1 MKETTV
7 DVRGRVRTLSSAQSR
22 AKASLTHALSQRD
35 VRASVHNKHTVTA
48 PPPPWFCLPSANN
61 FLLAGWSSVI
71 MCFAI
76 YDAVTVSYRWAFWE
90 HPIAVNGSVIPFI
103 VLDALSDLCFIAN
116 IAVTLRTALSDNG
129 AFVYDLALIRR
140 TYTHSRWFIVDLLSV
155 LPLDLLQFISFSVQ
169 PWTRCLKMLRFLQVL
184 HLINTVEEDRTVTL
198 VFRLGKLLFYT
209 LSLSHAAACIKYQ
222 TLLVSYHDP
231 EYAVLTTEGRQGF
244 SKYLQTLYWALGSVA
259 GRDDTSPPES
269 FSDTAFT
276 VLMMVV
282 GVLWLAY
289 IIASLEQFADS
300 AGNANSLLQAK
311 LKYVT
316 DFMHA
321 FQIPPELQARVKS
334 YYSYLFSSTLKYE
347 NEAFLHKLPSA
358 LQTDLRLAFAAS
370 VIDKADLFAGVES
383 GLLCS
388 IVQSLR
394 ILVTIPGEKICALN
408 DASDRMFFI
417 HDGEVEI
424 LIGPKL
430 AQIATLR
437 AGDYFGEY
445 GLLQTLMSEKGRT
458 RTSTARS
465 TTYCTLFYL
474 RYDEF
479 EAAMHMFP
487 ASRAAVLSKVS
498 EHRKRTLQQEHNL
511 TSLADGGGKKN
522 NKLTKLIQVE
532 QTDVKQSHVAR
543 TIDPNGLFYRCWF
556 VLLTTVTL
564 YNALVL
570 SFRIGFLPHDASPAL
585 LFFDYLG
592 DAIMLADILLNFRL
606 RYMEK
611 GTEIRDVH
619 LIAHRYLHSW
629 LLPHV
634 LCSLPLDFAMVAV
647 GMQPLLRMNKWLRVI
662 DIHRQLLAKMKD
674 TNHWEKLSLAYLLF
688 NFVVISHFAASI
700 YYAYTRFEGFGATFE
715 DWLPPVELAQSS
727 VWYQYFYSQYYAMTL
742 LAGIGRHTY
751 PPSDYDVILSVSLM
765 LIGVFVVSYLITKVG
780 HLICSLDAAAASYK
794 NEYNFVQAMLEYRQ
808 VDNAISAR
816 VNEYLK
822 HVWQKHKGID
832 PNLALNGLPSLL
844 KTEIML
850 HVCEGMIRS
859 VPRFK
864 NLDDSFIR
872 ALVSE
877 LTFVELP
884 PGEWIFRQ
892 GQLGDSMYFISSG
905 LAEIL
910 FESSTEPRVSVAS
923 RLSISDNL
931 KLKVIGAGSFFGEG
945 ALLREPGQVGVPT
958 RSASVRAQS
967 KCQLLSLS
975 KVSFERVMTSHPR
988 FARKIRQLNEDRKNK
1003 LVTFVQT
1010 KSMYAPIATPGWM
1023 QQRLSQAATMRN
1035 SALREAAA
1043 AADAAGEDDEDEDE
1057 HELSMQQSANKQ
1069 PPQQTLGTFATHP
1082 FGVQV
1087 SPSPSASLR
1096 STSSAVPYPPTSG
1109 THLSHTLGTPLT
1121 QATPS
1126 HLQPREPVSA
1136 SHRSDLSLITATVQ
1150 EAANQLSPTS
1160 TSRSSNSAQVV
1171 PFSLSMAQPSAA
1183 SSPVT
1188 PITASPAAFT
1198 PVGSQQLRGVQRGSI
1213 LNVMM
1218 VKEEDEDDEDD
1229 EQLQRQRQ
1237 YSRSL
1242 QQQQQQSQ
1250 HLAPQRSPSWTSD
1263 AANTV
1268 VAPLTNTDPFP
1279 PPAPLTAAGGLS
1291 LSFSAAVSPAP
1302 TSAAPASPT
1311 AAAGAVRKVSPP
1323 ASAATAPL
1331 SLSSGSP
1338 RSHFATDDGALIS
1351 TRDRTSSA
1359 ARRGKPL
1366 TLTATQS

>member
-1 MKETTV
+1 M
-7 DVRGRVRTLSSAQSR
+7 DVGRGRVRTLSSAQSR
-22 AKASLTHALSQRD
+22 LKGSLSRGASLRD
-35 VRASVHNKHTVTA
+35 VRASIHNKHTVSA

-61 FLLAGWSSVI
+61 YLLAVWSWVI
-71 MCFAI
+71 MSFAI

-90 HPIAVNGSVIPFI
+90 HPIVVDGSVIPFL
-103 VLDALSDLCFIAN
+103 VLDALSDICFIAN
-116 IAVTLRTALSDNG
+116 IVITLRTAITDNG
-129 AFVYDLALIRR
+129 AYVYDLVLIRS
-140 TYTHSRWFIVDLLSV
+140 TYTHSRWFILDILSV
-155 LPLDLLQFISFSVQ
+155 LPLDLLQLVSLSVQ
-169 PWTRCLKMLRFLQVL
+169 PWTRCLKILRFLQVL
-184 HLINTVEEDRTVTL
+184 HLINAVEEDRTVTL
-198 VFRLGKLLFYT
+198 VFRLAKLLFYT

-231 EYAVLTTEGRQGF
+231 EYAVLTEAGKQGF

-269 FSDTAFT
+269 FGDTAFT
-276 VLMMVV
+276 VAMMVV

-321 FQIPPELQARVKS
+321 FQIPLELQARVKS

-370 VIDKADLFAGVES
+370 VIDKADMFAGVES
-383 GLLCS
+383 GFLCR

-394 ILVTIPGEKICALN
+394 ILVTIPGEKICTLN
-408 DASDRMFFI
+408 EPSDRMFLI

-445 GLLQTLMSEKGRT
+445 GLLQSLMNDKGRT

-479 EAAMHMFP
+479 EDALSMFP
-487 ASRAAVLSKVS
+487 ASRAIVLSKVS
-498 EHRKRTLQQEHNL
+498 EHRKRTLQQEQNL
-511 TSLADGGGKKN
+511 TSLDGGGKKN

-532 QTDVKQSHVAR
+532 QTDMKQSSAAR
-543 TIDPNGLFYRCWF
+543 TLDPNGLFYRCWF
-556 VLLTTVTL
+556 VLLTAVTL
-564 YNALVL
+564 YNALIL
-570 SFRIGFLPHDASPAL
+570 SFRIGFLPSDASPAL

-592 DAIMLADILLNFRL
+592 DAIMIADILLNFRL

-629 LLPHV
+629 LVPHI
-634 LCSLPLDFAMVAV
+634 LCSLPLDFAMVAI

-674 TNHWEKLSLAYLLF
+674 TNHWEKLSLAYLLV
-688 NFVVISHFAASI
+688 NFVVISHFAACI
-700 YYAYTRFEGFGATFE
+700 YYAYTRFEGFGSTFD
-715 DWLPPVELAQSS
+715 DWLPPAQLEESS

-751 PPSDYDVILSVSLM
+751 PPSDYDVVLSVSLM

-780 HLICSLDAAAASYK
+780 HLICSLDAAAATYK

-808 VDNAISAR
+808 VDNSISAR

-850 HVCEGMIRS
+850 HICEGMIRS

-884 PGEWIFRQ
+884 SGEWIFRQ

-910 FESSTEPRVSVAS
+910 FESNTEPRVSLAS
-923 RLSISDNL
+923 RASISENL

-945 ALLREPGQVGVPT
+945 ALLREPGQVGVAT

-975 KVSFERVMTSHPR
+975 KTSFERVMTSHPR

-1023 QQRLSQAATMRN
+1023 QQRLSQAATMRG
-1035 SALREAAA
+1035 SALRAAA
-1043 AADAAGEDDEDEDE
+1043 AAAEAGRGEDDDEDEGD
-1057 HELSMQQSANKQ
+1057 HSSHHSPNHSKQQQ
-1069 PPQQTLGTFATHP
+1069 QQTQTLSTFAHP

-1087 SPSPSASLR
+1087 TPSPYASVR
-1096 STSSAVPYPPTSG
+1096 STSSVAPYPPPSG
-1109 THLSHTLGTPLT
+1109 SHLSHSLATPLSSLHPL
-1121 QATPS
+1121 PS
-1126 HLQPREPVSA
+1126 SFA
-1136 SHRSDLSLITATVQ
+1136 HRSDLSLTTAAVF
-1150 EAANQLSPTS
+1150 EAANHLSPTS
-1160 TSRSSNSAQVV
+1160 TSRSSNNAQVAPYSPNV
-1171 PFSLSMAQPSAA
+1171 TNSSA
-1183 SSPVT
+1183 P
-1188 PITASPAAFT
+1188 SPAHTATAT
-1198 PVGSQQLRGVQRGSI
+1198 PGFNSSSQQQLRGVQRGSI
-1213 LNVMM
+1213 LNAMRV
-1218 VKEEDEDDEDD
+1218 EEDEDEEDEDED
-1229 EQLQRQRQ
+1229 EPQQRHHSHSTQQ
-1237 YSRSL
+1237 QPPSSSL
-1242 QQQQQQSQ
+1242 QQLQ
-1250 HLAPQRSPSWTSD
+1250 HSTPQRSP
-1263 AANTV
+1263 V
-1268 VAPLTNTDPFP
+1268 LT
-1279 PPAPLTAAGGLS
+1279 
-1291 LSFSAAVSPAP
+1291 
-1302 TSAAPASPT
+1302 
-1311 AAAGAVRKVSPP
+1311 
-1323 ASAATAPL
+1323 ASAADASVVPL
-1331 SLSSGSP
+1331 SATELSPSATPVASAPGGQSLSLTPAVSTSPGPSSPAAASSAGRRASVGPQTTLSSATPHTYFASDDGSP
-1338 RSHFATDDGALIS
+1338 IS
-1351 TRDRTSSA
+1351 ARDRAGSA

-1366 TLTATQS
+1366 TLTAAQ